1 MLQREESTLMESISW
16 FMSMRLQIIKIT
28 YTVQAVQLALAKLDA
43 L

>member
-16 FMSMRLQIIKIT
+16 FMSMRLQITKIT